1 MSRTILTLFGE
12 EIVPEEINAVGRGRN
27 SKKAKEKEERK
38 AQNEKEKKPAKSV
51 APEEKPKRKLT
62 KIEQLKELAAQAEA
76 ATDHEPQVE
85 DTMPEEVYIAQVA
98 KKGKDILDGFK
109 GDKQYYAIGE
119 VAKLFNV
126 KTSHIRFWT
135 NEFAMKV
142 RTTRKGDRL
151 YTPAQIKEIRT
162 IYHLVKERGFTIAGA
177 KTKLKEQKKMTGQ
190 ALDLRTSLL
199 RLRNQLVTIK
209 NELA

>member
-1 MSRTILTLFGE
+1 MSKTILTLFGE

-27 SKKAKEKEERK
+27 SKKAKEEKKEQKEE
-38 AQNEKEKKPAKSV
+38 KPAK
-51 APEEKPKRKLT
+51 AAIAEEKPKRKLT
-62 KIEQLKELAAQAEA
+62 KIEQLKEQAALQEEA
-76 ATDHEPQVE
+76 ATSQELEVE
-85 DTMPEEVYIAQVA
+85 DVPEEVYIARA
-98 KKGKDILDGFK
+98 TKKGKDILDGFK

-119 VAKLFNV
+119 VARLFNV

-177 KTKLKEQKKMTGQ
+177 RTKLKEQKKMTGQ
-190 ALDLRTSLL
+190 AVDLRTSLL

>member
-1 MSRTILTLFGE
+1 MSTTILTLFGE

-27 SKKAKEKEERK
+27 SKKGKEKEAKKE
-38 AQNEKEKKPAKSV
+38 EKGKEANPVKSAV
-51 APEEKPKRKLT
+51 TEEKPKRKLT
-62 KIEQLKELAAQAEA
+62 KLEQLKEQAASED
-76 ATDHEPQVE
+76 ATSNQPQQ
-85 DTMPEEVYIAQVA
+85 EEVASQEFYIAPV
-98 KKGKDILDGFK
+98 GKNSTEILEGFK

-135 NEFAMKV
+135 NEFAIKV

-177 KTKLKEQKKMTGQ
+177 KTRLKEQKKMTGQ
-190 ALDLRTSLL
+190 VVDLRTSLL

>member
-1 MSRTILTLFGE
+1 MSTTILTLFGE
-12 EIVPEEINAVGRGRN
+12 EIIPEEINAVGRGRN
-27 SKKAKEKEERK
+27 SKKAKEKEEK
-38 AQNEKEKKPAKSV
+38 KEPEEKEPKPAKVESI
-51 APEEKPKRKLT
+51 EEKPKRKLT
-62 KIEQLKELAAQAEA
+62 KIEQLKEQAALQETAGGQEPLTEA
-76 ATDHEPQVE
+76 I
-85 DTMPEEVYIAQVA
+85 PEEVYVA
-98 KKGKDILDGFK
+98 PTGKKSKGILEGFK

-151 YTPAQIKEIRT
+151 YTAAQIKEIRT

-177 KTKLKEQKKMTGQ
+177 KAKLREQKKMTGQ
-190 ALDLRTSLL
+190 AVDLRTSLL

>member
-1 MSRTILTLFGE
+1 MSTTILTLFGE

-27 SKKAKEKEERK
+27 SKKSREK
-38 AQNEKEKKPAKSV
+38 KEKKEPEEKEPKPAKAETV
-51 APEEKPKRKLT
+51 EEKPKRKLT
-62 KIEQLKELAAQAEA
+62 KIEQLKEQAALQEA
-76 ATDHEPQVE
+76 SADEEPLTE
-85 DTMPEEVYIAQVA
+85 AIREEVYVA
-98 KKGKDILDGFK
+98 PTGKNSKDILEGFK

-151 YTPAQIKEIRT
+151 YTAAQIKEIRT

-177 KTKLKEQKKMTGQ
+177 KAKLKEQKKMTGQ
-190 ALDLRTSLL
+190 AVDLRTSLL